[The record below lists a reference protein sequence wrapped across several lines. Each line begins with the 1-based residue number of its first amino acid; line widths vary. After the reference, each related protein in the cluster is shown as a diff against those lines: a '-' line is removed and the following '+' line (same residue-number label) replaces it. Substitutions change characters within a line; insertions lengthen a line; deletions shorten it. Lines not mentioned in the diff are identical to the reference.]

1 MQIYILDNKKYNI
14 GSIDTNSSNISNDKF
29 IQYLETGAFTY
40 EFDIILDDNNS
51 EILEEKNYMV
61 FYWRNKLK
69 MFQIETIKD
78 TEGILYVTR
87 NVYAVPCTLEL
98 YQNHVR
104 PITIEGTIET
114 CLTSILQD
122 TNFKVGNISPTLAN
136 IGKSMDITSITPV
149 YTVLQDLISLFDNIE
164 LDIRIERISSIQG
177 KYEFYIDVYANG
189 ELGNKTDLRIEYNWN
204 EYGLKK
210 TSDGSNYYSGLIAQG
225 KNGITFSDIYWDVY
239 RGDPLNKPLGQDY
252 LVDPEIHEIYNNGGK
267 YILGSY
273 NSDSATTP
281 IDLLWETYEKL
292 QEVKSVKVNFEVP
305 IYLEKSEY
313 ENIDIGDT
321 VQVFNP
327 KFNPDITLAARVGT
341 LQISFTD
348 PAQNKITLSNYKSV
362 KSKIRHYSNDD
373 IIKEAV
379 SNILNLRVGKLTP
392 ADRLAIQNLLAKL
405 NVDKTNIDKI
415 IDNIINNL
423 KPDIPQLPDDIGED
437 LEDYTAIKI
446 NTLDKGLWLGDKR
459 IYDLKNYGIIKIS
472 EQQEGD
478 ITPDTKAY
486 AEAIK
491 YYSKYNLGKS
501 INDPEFKAIVS
512 SNNKYKIPTI
522 VNYWAPKFGLDPY
535 IVFMCICGESRG
547 NPTSATSYS
556 GGGYGLMQCE
566 RSVYFNKKQTIKF
579 IDGSSKTFTPSYSTM
594 QPSKGGTTTLN
605 GVVVNKNISNQIMF
619 GCHELRTSADWCHY
633 NIFAMLIGNNMGI
646 GAAAWIVAK
655 YTAEKY
661 GFTFKNSYLSFSSLP
676 TDYRVKCYE
685 VLESGTGDFAS
696 YRKDWVDYRNSI
708 GKPAGTVN
716 NIELYL
722 CFYQSQN
729 GSLPYILDKQG
740 KKYGLGVSNTG
751 DSKPAQQQTT
761 QPTGSEVRKTIVATA
776 KKIVSQHVD
785 QKIATYDQG
794 SRTVNFDKPN
804 RYKGTIYGIKNPIC
818 YDCSSLVSCS
828 YLKAGMKSVYAKS
841 CAYGTLV
848 AGATA
853 KSGYKMFKITKT
865 SIENMLPGDI
875 IMMTN
880 KTCPATFTR
889 AQAIAKNFT
898 HHTLIYCGKENGK
911 HMVAHAR
918 KWDWWPKAIMY
929 MEVYSDIY
937 KYGFCLRP
945 YELVEKDKL
954 VTSTES
960 TGADGEIII
969 DDQIV
974 QNKDLNAF
982 TAKGVPGATADMFY
996 EDDLLVSYI
1005 QVGETADSLP
1015 YPTQPEYIFLHFG
1028 INHLT
1033 TDDAQNVI
1041 NLVETLLVKYPKTPI
1056 FIAKEWHATSVL
1068 ADYQTINTNVDEY
1081 NNIIETYCNKTQYVI
1096 FLDIGNVPDTSDGY
1110 TCADKASTQTYY
1122 NQVKTAIK
1130 NKVIGYTPSEDTK
1143 PEETA
1148 KNVEYIM
1155 EFKDDK
1161 DFGLVKSIFIKFYSA
1176 VSDTFWAKYKF
1187 KTQKD
1192 TEPTKFTQS
1201 NIIYYEGDD
1210 CSSGAL
1216 ICKADTEYTIL
1227 CLSNPN
1233 RANSYNGKKYIGVVT
1248 ANHGDGTYTD
1258 CGDFIGRDKIIE
1270 IGETYWENRAKFVYN
1285 TKTPLTYT
1293 NPHENKTKWKDSNG
1307 KYHIDCSTFVA
1318 LCCKGIP
1325 YSESPY
1331 SKKWTSRDKKSST
1344 VAWAFNPG
1352 RYAADIAKYCVSKGW
1367 VATGI
1372 DTTNWSNIEK
1382 GDFIFWDRDG
1392 KDLNRFMSVS
1402 HVGICSGFDADGDA
1416 TTIEVTNVGDIV
1428 YKRKLKDNQPGKVIL
1443 VCRIRKD

>member
-1 MQIYILDNKKYNI
+1 MQIYVLDNRKYNI
-14 GSIDTNSSNISNDKF
+14 GSIDTDSSNMSNDKF
-29 IQYLETGAFTY
+29 IQYLDTGAYTY
-40 EFDIILDDNNS
+40 EFDIILDNNNS
-51 EILEEKNYMV
+51 QLLEEKNYLV
-61 FYWRNKLK
+61 FYWRKKLK

-78 TEGILYVTR
+78 TEGILHVTR

-104 PITIEGTIET
+104 PIVIEGTIET

-122 TNFKVGNISPTLAN
+122 TNFKVGSISPSLAN
-136 IGKSMDITSITPV
+136 VGKSMNITSITPV
-149 YTVLQDLISLFDNIE
+149 YTVLQDLIALFDNIE
-164 LDIRIERISSIQG
+164 LSIRVECKSSINA
-177 KYEFYIDVYANG
+177 KYEFYIDVYDNG
-189 ELGNKTDLRIEYNWN
+189 ELGNKTDLRIEYDWN

-210 TSDGSNYYSGLIAQG
+210 ESDGSNYYSGLIAQG
-225 KNGITFSDIYWDVY
+225 KNGITFSDIAWDVY

-252 LVDPEIHEIYNNGGK
+252 LVDPQIHEIYNNGGK
-267 YILGSY
+267 YILGAY
-273 NSDSATTP
+273 NSNTASTP

-292 QEVKSVKVNFEVP
+292 QEVKSIKVNFEVP

-313 ENIDIGDT
+313 ENIEIGDT
-321 VQVFNP
+321 VAIFNP
-327 KFNPDITLAARVGT
+327 KFNPDITLSARVGT

-348 PAQNKITLSNYKSV
+348 PTQNKITLSNYKSV
-362 KSKIRHYSNDD
+362 KSKIRHYSKDD

-405 NVDKTNIDKI
+405 NVDKENMDKI
-415 IDNIINNL
+415 IDDLINKL

-459 IYDLKNYGIIKIS
+459 IYDLKNYGVIKIS
-472 EQQEGD
+472 EQQDED
-478 ITPDTKAY
+478 ITTDTKAY

-491 YYSKYNLGKS
+491 YYSKFNLGKKVTDSEFTS
-501 INDPEFKAIVS
+501 IIS
-512 SNNKYKIPTI
+512 SSNKYKIPTI

-547 NPTSATSYS
+547 VPTSATSYS

-566 RSVYFNKKQTIKF
+566 RSVYFNKKQTLTF
-579 IDGSSKTFTPSYSTM
+579 IDGTTKSFTPSYSTM
-594 QPSKGGTTTLN
+594 QPYKGGNTTIN
-605 GVVVNKNISNQIMF
+605 GVTVDKNISNQIMF
-619 GCHELRTSADWCHY
+619 GCHELRYSADWCHY

-646 GAAAWIVAK
+646 GAAAWIVNK
-655 YTAEKY
+655 YVAEKY
-661 GFTFKNSYLSFSSLP
+661 GFTFKNSYLNFYSLP
-676 TDYRVKCYE
+676 LDYRTKCYE

-708 GKPAGTVN
+708 GKPAGTVD
-716 NIELYL
+716 NIEKYL
-722 CFYQSQN
+722 CFYKSNN

-751 DSKPAQQQTT
+751 DSKPGQQETT
-761 QPTGSEVRKTIVATA
+761 QPTGSQVRNIIVETA

-785 QKIATYDQG
+785 QKIATYDQ
-794 SRTVNFDKPN
+794 SNRTVNFKKPN
-804 RYKGTIYGIKNPIC
+804 KYRGTLYGIKNPIC
-818 YDCSSLVSCS
+818 YDCSSLVSCC
-828 YLKAGMKSVYAKS
+828 YLEAGMKSVYNKGCYA
-841 CAYGTLV
+841 GTLV

-853 KSGYKMFKITKT
+853 KSGYMMWKVDSAGITKAK
-865 SIENMLPGDI
+865 PGDI
-875 IMMTN
+875 VMDANFTVTASN
-880 KTCPATFTR
+880 LTR
-889 AQAIAKNFT
+889 ANMIKVNKT
-898 HHTLIYCGKENGK
+898 HHTLIYIGDGK
-911 HMVAHAR
+911 VAHAS
-918 KWDWWPKAIMY
+918 KWAYHPNAIKISNISY
-929 MEVYSDIY
+929 YQNKGSA
-937 KYGFCLRP
+937 FFLRP

-954 VTSTES
+954 VSTTES
-960 TGADGEIII
+960 TGAAGEIIQ

-982 TAKGVPGATADMFY
+982 TAKGVPGATADLFH
-996 EDDLLVSYI
+996 EDNTLVSYI
-1005 QVGETADSLP
+1005 QVGETTDTLP

-1028 INHLT
+1028 IPHVSV
-1033 TDDAQNVI
+1033 DDAQNVI
-1041 NLVETLLVKYPKTPI
+1041 NLIETLLYKYPKTPI

-1068 ADYQTINTNVDEY
+1068 TDYSTINTNVDEY
-1081 NNIIETYCNKTQYVI
+1081 NAILETYANSTQYVI
-1096 FLDIGNVPDTSDGY
+1096 FLDVGNVPATSDGY
-1110 TCADKASTQTYY
+1110 TCSNKASTQTYY

-1143 PEETA
+1143 PEDTA
-1148 KNVEYIM
+1148 NNVEYVL
-1155 EFKDDK
+1155 EFKDNK

-1176 VSDTFWAKYKF
+1176 VAKTFWARYKF

-1192 TEPTKFTQS
+1192 TEPTKFTHS
-1201 NIIYYEGDD
+1201 NIVYYTGDD
-1210 CSSGAL
+1210 CSNGAL

-1227 CLSNPN
+1227 CLSNPDTTN
-1233 RANSYNGKKYIGVVT
+1233 QYNGKKYIGVVT
-1248 ANHGDGTYTD
+1248 ANRGDGNYTD
-1258 CGDFIGRDKIIE
+1258 CGNFIGRDKMIE
-1270 IGETYWENRAKFVYN
+1270 IAETYYTNRTKFVYN

-1293 NPHENKTKWKDSNG
+1293 NPYKNRAKWKDSDG

-1325 YSESPY
+1325 YEESPY
-1331 SKKWTSRDKKSST
+1331 AKKWTSRDKKSST
-1344 VAWAFNPG
+1344 LTWAFNPG
-1352 RYAADIAKYCVSKGW
+1352 RTAADIAEYCVSKGW

-1372 DTTNWSNIEK
+1372 DVENWTNIEK
-1382 GDFIFWDRDG
+1382 GDLIFWDRDG

-1402 HVGICSGFDADGDA
+1402 HAGICSGFDADGDA
-1416 TTIEVTNVGDIV
+1416 TTIEVTTVTNAV
-1428 YKRKLKDNQPGKVIL
+1428 YKRKLKDNKPGNVIL